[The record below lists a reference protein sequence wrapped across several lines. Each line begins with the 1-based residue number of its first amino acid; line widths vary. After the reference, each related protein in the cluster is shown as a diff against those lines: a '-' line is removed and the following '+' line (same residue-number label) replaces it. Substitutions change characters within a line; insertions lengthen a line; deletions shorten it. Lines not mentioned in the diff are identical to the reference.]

1 MCSTYLFLDA
11 SSTTNISNYGE
22 EVISRL
28 ASIESRFYLEVI
40 DMSAAAFPN
49 EDDNYLYADSGIH
62 CGVGGKF
69 IKDTPSHDN
78 DLGWESD

>member
-1 MCSTYLFLDA
+1 
-11 SSTTNISNYGE
+11 
-22 EVISRL
+22 
-28 ASIESRFYLEVI
+28 
-40 DMSAAAFPN
+40 MSAAAFPN

-69 IKDTPSHDN
+69 IKDIIPSHDN